1 MIGALILAAGASRRM
16 GSPKP
21 MLPDRDGTPF
31 VVRAVR
37 TLRGAGLT
45 DVLVV
50 TGATHDEVV
59 ETLER
64 HVPGTG
70 VVRNPAPGRGQ
81 LSSLLTGLE
90 AIERP
95 GLEALL
101 VTLVDVPFC
110 EPSTVRAV
118 IEAWRGRGRRIVRPA
133 YGARHGHP
141 VLFDRSLFA
150 ALRAAP
156 LEEGAKHVI
165 RANADHVENVP
176 VEDEGCLVDVDTP
189 EDYARWSS
197 A

>member
-1 MIGALILAAGASRRM
+1 M
-16 GSPKP
+16 GSPKA

-31 VVRAVR
+31 VVRGVR
-37 TLRGAGLT
+37 TLREAGLT

-59 ETLER
+59 TTLER

-70 VVRNPAPGRGQ
+70 VVRNPAPRRGQ
-81 LSSLLTGLE
+81 LSSLLAGLE

-95 GLEALL
+95 DLEALL

-110 EPSTVRAV
+110 APSTVRAV
-118 IEAWRGRGRRIVRPA
+118 LEAWRVSGRGIVRPA
-133 YGARHGHP
+133 LGVRHGHP

-189 EDYARWSS
+189 ADYARLRAKS
-197 A
+197 